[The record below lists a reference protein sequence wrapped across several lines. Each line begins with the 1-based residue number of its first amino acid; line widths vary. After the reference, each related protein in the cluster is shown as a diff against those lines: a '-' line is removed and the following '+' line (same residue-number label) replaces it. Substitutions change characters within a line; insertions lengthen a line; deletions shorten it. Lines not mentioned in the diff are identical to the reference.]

1 MGHISTLHYTG
12 DLHND
17 MVHLQSGDKIST
29 DAPVDNNGKG
39 EAFSP
44 TDLLAV
50 SLAACA
56 MTIMGIKAKALDL
69 DLRGTRVEIEKEM
82 ALNPRRV
89 ARVSLDFYLSQG
101 LDENSRRVLEE
112 AAHTCPVSKSLS
124 AELVQEFRF
133 HYL

>member
-124 AELVQEFRF
+124 VELVQEFRF

>member
-89 ARVSLDFYLSQG
+89 ARVSLDFYLSQE
-101 LDENSRRVLEE
+101 LDENSRSVLEE
-112 AAHTCPVSKSLS
+112 AAHTCPVAKSLS

>member
-69 DLRGTRVEIEKEM
+69 DLRSTRVEIEKEM
-82 ALNPRRV
+82 ALNQRRV
-89 ARVSLDFYLSQG
+89 ARVSLDFYLSQE
-101 LDENSRRVLEE
+101 LDENIRRVLEE
-112 AAHTCPVSKSLS
+112 AAHTCPVAKSLS

>member
-89 ARVSLDFYLSQG
+89 ARVGLDFYLSKE
-101 LDENSRRVLEE
+101 LDENSRHVLEE
-112 AAHTCPVSKSLS
+112 AAHTCPVAKSLS
-124 AELVQEFRF
+124 AELVQAFRF
-133 HYL
+133 HYV

>member
-69 DLRGTRVEIEKEM
+69 DLRGTRVEIEKEV

-89 ARVSLDFYLSQG
+89 ARVSLDFYLSQE

-112 AAHTCPVSKSLS
+112 AAHTCPVAKSLS